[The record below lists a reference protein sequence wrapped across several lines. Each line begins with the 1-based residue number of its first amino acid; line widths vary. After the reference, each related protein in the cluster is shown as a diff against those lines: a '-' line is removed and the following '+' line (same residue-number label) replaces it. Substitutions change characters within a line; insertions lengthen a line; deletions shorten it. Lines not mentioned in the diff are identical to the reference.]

1 MFKTRTL
8 SSLCSFHYDLF
19 IPTHITTIDSTVS
32 VFFSPMQ
39 AEYKAVHFKTWISLF
54 FFSFFWMA
62 SWAWRIRSQAKDIL
76 YHLQK
81 LIRGIFAFPLSITLI
96 STTVTSRAA
105 ALILK
110 IKISALKKKKNNQ
123 KKNRWDSYLSA
134 NYAGTIGE
142 CSRCPGVGLSFTPPL
157 TSCLLSRSCNLPA
170 FSRGLNSYW
179 QEWRDWQVK
188 GSFLVRRG
196 PLCLSGPHVF
206 PELTFHIPAWPE
218 QLFFWISSAVKI
230 RQGDFLEPPPH
241 QTFHTLCLKRLPCI
255 SGGNK
260 NS

>member
-81 LIRGIFAFPLSITLI
+81 LIRGIFAFPLSITFI
-96 STTVTSRAA
+96 SITVTSRAA

-110 IKISALKKKKNNQ
+110 TQMSGFTKKKNNQ

-179 QEWRDWQVK
+179 QRSDVIGRLKVPSLSEEGPCVCLAPMSSQNSHFTFQRDL
-188 GSFLVRRG
+188 SNFFSEFLLLWKYDR
-196 PLCLSGPHVF
+196 
-206 PELTFHIPAWPE
+206 EI
-218 QLFFWISSAVKI
+218 FWS
-230 RQGDFLEPPPH
+230 PPPPDFSHSLPKTTPVH
-241 QTFHTLCLKRLPCI
+241 QR
-255 SGGNK
+255 GE
-260 NS
+260 